1 MSQTNANLIQQA
13 IQRVVDAPIRIADI
27 EDAAGQQSLSSLS
40 PLECYVLVS
49 LLKHERR
56 QKWVGYL
63 VASRLRGDG
72 AELARYGA
80 FGHPEGLDQ
89 RGDVPGEADW
99 RYFFHGRGCCFTH
112 QDGTVIDVDFAD
124 DGSAL
129 EIDPY
134 FYQNYLSSAQKLEW
148 CETQL
153 LAPEGLKEWWQLAL
167 PSLVGKGAIVQEHR
181 LRFTERGRWL
191 AETLELLLDTTGSCD
206 PFGQS
211 YLLARLGDYEGSL
224 AALSGAGADCPV
236 LSARAQSQ
244 LEARELQLRRR
255 LSVIPKGSK
264 EERLIYASLLRSAAF
279 ESAAFFRPALI
290 RRPVTGTNHVV
301 LDGLL
306 HLQGSQVTEMICDA
320 FLLMTHESFI
330 GRISRAVHGLSGGP
344 ELPWFALVVRLVEA
358 ALERQRHGDQFEKF
372 RTVATGRLEGDF
384 GASDGTAAFLLYLLK
399 PSSGIKKLKQALSHR
414 VPMARMDASAF
425 LALIGNKQAIEVL
438 LKVADNDPANGGHEA
453 ACALSLI
460 NQVDTKSAA
469 SAWSRRNDGYE
480 DLGEGDPFQI
490 NGRTFHTWR
499 MEDIMRSNLRSS
511 IEHSF
516 IQKRKSFADLLKKWA
531 DPASGHVG

>member
-1 MSQTNANLIQQA
+1 MSQPNANLIQQA
-13 IQRVVDAPIRIADI
+13 IQRVLDEPIRIDDI

-40 PLECYVLVS
+40 PLEGYVLVS

-63 VASRLRGDG
+63 VESRLRGDG

-89 RGDVPGEADW
+89 QGDVPGETDW

-134 FYQNYLSSAQKLEW
+134 FYQSYLTSAQKLEW
-148 CETQL
+148 CEKQL
-153 LAPEGLKEWWQLAL
+153 LAPEGLERWWQLAV
-167 PSLVGKGAIVQEHR
+167 PGLVGMGAIVHEHR
-181 LRFTERGRWL
+181 LRFTEGGRSL
-191 AETLELLLDTTGSCD
+191 AESLELLLDTTGSCD
-206 PFGQS
+206 PLGQS

-224 AALSGAGADCPV
+224 AALSGVGADCPV
-236 LSARAQSQ
+236 LSARAKSQ
-244 LEARELQLRRR
+244 LDARELQLRRR
-255 LSVIPKGSK
+255 LAAIQKGST
-264 EERLIYASLLRSAAF
+264 EENLIYASLLRSATF
-279 ESAAFFRPALI
+279 ESAALFRPALI

-301 LDGLL
+301 LDGLRL
-306 HLQGSQVTEMICDA
+306 LQGSQVTEMICDA

-330 GRISRAVHGLSGGP
+330 GRIRRAVHGLPGGP

-372 RTVATGRLEGDF
+372 RTVAPGRLEGDF
-384 GASDGTAAFLLYLLK
+384 GASNGTAAFLLYLLK

-414 VPMARMDASAF
+414 VPLARMDASAF
-425 LALIGNKQAIEVL
+425 LALIGSKQSIETL
-438 LKVADNDPANGGHEA
+438 LDIAANDPANGGHEA

-460 NQVDTKSAA
+460 NQVETKSAA
-469 SAWSRRNDGYE
+469 LAWSRRNDGYE

-490 NGRTFHTWR
+490 NGRIFSTWR
-499 MEDIMRSNLRSS
+499 MDDIMRSNLRSS

-516 IQKRKSFADLLKKWA
+516 IQKRKHFADLLKKWTS
-531 DPASGHVG
+531 PASDHV